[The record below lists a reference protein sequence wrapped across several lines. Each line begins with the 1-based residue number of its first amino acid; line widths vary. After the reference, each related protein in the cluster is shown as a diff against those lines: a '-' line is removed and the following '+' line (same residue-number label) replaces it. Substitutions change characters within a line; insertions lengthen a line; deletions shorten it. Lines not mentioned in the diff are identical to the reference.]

1 MRLNRREFLG
11 TTAAG
16 SLAAATVRAADT
28 PLKMGLIGCGWWGM
42 VVAKAALETKGAT
55 IVAICDVDSEHLKKS
70 GEELAGLQVGT
81 PKAYKHYSD
90 LLADKNVEAVIIGTP
105 PHWHA
110 LPFIEACSRGFDIY
124 CEKPLAYDIREG
136 QAMVEAARKAGNI
149 VQVGFQ
155 RRQSKAFGQ
164 VKDYIA
170 SGEAGKII
178 ETVAQIH
185 YNASNNLKDPTPQ
198 DPPSSLDWDLWCGP
212 SPKLPYSPKIRM
224 ILGENTPTSVQAA
237 GGLYGLKSKITTPD
251 ILRVHFDFERCPVI
265 WRHRIWGA
273 AEYAPDAANG
283 IFFYGEKATIL
294 ANDRRWVVIPNEE
307 GSEKQVNDARSDRNT
322 AVSHVD
328 AFLKAVKSR
337 QQPNCTVEEGLKSL
351 IAVKLAMISY
361 ETSTKVSW
369 DRDKLEV
376 SGNPAAAKLLKRDY
390 RAPWEHPFKG

>member
-1 MRLNRREFLG
+1 
-11 TTAAG
+11 
-16 SLAAATVRAADT
+16 
-28 PLKMGLIGCGWWGM
+28 
-42 VVAKAALETKGAT
+42 
-55 IVAICDVDSEHLKKS
+55 
-70 GEELAGLQVGT
+70 
-81 PKAYKHYSD
+81 
-90 LLADKNVEAVIIGTP
+90 
-105 PHWHA
+105 
-110 LPFIEACSRGFDIY
+110 
-124 CEKPLAYDIREG
+124 
-136 QAMVEAARKAGNI
+136 
-149 VQVGFQ
+149 
-155 RRQSKAFGQ
+155 

-212 SPKLPYSPKIRM
+212 SPKLPYSPNIGHFAWRLEKETGHGHLVDWGIHWIDTIRM